1 MKPII
6 SKVWKPDRSDPGS
19 YVKAFAVTAMGDR
32 KDGFMK
38 AIKIAADTIAI
49 LLVSICCE
57 KERIEE
63 EAAG

>member
-1 MKPII
+1 MKGYYIADGYMGLI
-6 SKVWKPDRSDPGS
+6 DGTYRL
-19 YVKAFAVTAMGDR
+19 FADETDYIE

-49 LLVSICCE
+49 LLVSICCA

>member
-6 SKVWKPDRSDPGS
+6 SKVWKPDRRIPDHYSRICT
-19 YVKAFAVTAMGDR
+19 VTALGDR
-32 KDGFMK
+32 KDEFMK

-49 LLVSICCE
+49 LLVSICCA